1 MQHKSK
7 SGVTSITAYDH
18 QYQQRE
24 IYVPNTKVGLV
35 IGKGG
40 SHVVYFQ
47 HQSGAAIHIARE
59 SDEIPGGGQGARY
72 IHTRQKLKPHPHL
85 NSSSRALSFTAQTQN
100 HIDVFPS
107 RSIFYV

>member
-1 MQHKSK
+1 MNWTPPPLPAGAAANQTEEPSTPPASSHAAAQHKSK
-7 SGVTSITAYDH
+7 NGVTSITAYDH

-59 SDEIPGGGQGARY
+59 SDEIPGGG
-72 IHTRQKLKPHPHL
+72 
-85 NSSSRALSFTAQTQN
+85 
-100 HIDVFPS
+100 
-107 RSIFYV
+107 